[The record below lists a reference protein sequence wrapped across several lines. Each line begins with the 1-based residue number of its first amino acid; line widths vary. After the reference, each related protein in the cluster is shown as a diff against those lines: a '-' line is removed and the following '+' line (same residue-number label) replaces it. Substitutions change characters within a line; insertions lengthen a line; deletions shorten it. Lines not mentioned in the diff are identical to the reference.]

1 MIELFSVLFSW
12 LGEEFGV
19 FFLIPL
25 GVCIV
30 LVVFKIIKVI
40 LDAIPF
46 I

>member
-1 MIELFSVLFSW
+1 MIEQIQILFSW
-12 LGEEFGV
+12 AGDEIGL
-19 FFLIPL
+19 FFFVPL
-25 GVCIV
+25 GICIV

>member
-1 MIELFSVLFSW
+1 MIEKLQILFAW
-12 LGEEFGV
+12 GGDIFGGL
-19 FFLIPL
+19 FLIPL